1 MARLSGSLAQLAF
14 CQPRCVSPT
23 YAPGASRLLLGLLVA
38 GQLLF
43 LAKQANFG
51 HLLSTGPLMMMVLRY
66 YSHGVRGT
74 QQGPHLLSFTPPA
87 PSAPLRRLRRR
98 SGAFGADFFLFFPLF
113 FSFFGLCQHE
123 KSAVFS
129 REWRQPRPPNRST
142 APTRCSRDWR
152 YANLHATRRIT
163 TILHCNLIH
172 LALQLACCTTACTS
186 PLRCSRRACGTSR
199 LLNVRVG
206 SPRGRR
212 PPARAGT
219 APSDAGQLYEAQADL
234 D

>member
-1 MARLSGSLAQLAF
+1 
-14 CQPRCVSPT
+14 VESP
-23 YAPGASRLLLGLLVA
+23 YFDAGGCGKPVRRHRSRSPSSR
-38 GQLLF
+38 
-43 LAKQANFG
+43 G
-51 HLLSTGPLMMMVLRY
+51 HGRP
-66 YSHGVRGT
+66 
-74 QQGPHLLSFTPPA
+74 F
-87 PSAPLRRLRRR
+87 
-98 SGAFGADFFLFFPLF
+98 
-113 FSFFGLCQHE
+113 
-123 KSAVFS
+123 FS
-129 REWRQPRPPNRST
+129 REWRQPRPPNQST

-186 PLRCSRRACGTSR
+186 PLRCSRRACGASR

-219 APSDAGQLYEAQADL
+219 APSDAGQLELLADKKPPRRPAL
-234 D
+234 GDQPTPTRRTRPRTSVRDRLEPHTR